1 METNQIFKVT
11 TVAIGLVIGCFAT
24 RATSVTLTIDGKG
37 EVHKVSPYIYG
48 KNNSTSDD
56 SSKATTEAEWTQIIE
71 SGVTFLRENSGN
83 NSTKY
88 NYSRH
93 LSSHPDW
100 YNNVEPH
107 DWDYELQSIQERLPN
122 VQAMYGFQLLGY
134 VASTEENNFDD
145 WGWYIDHNKQWLN
158 RAQNVAGIGGV
169 ANPDNGKT
177 ALVEGDPNSYLMPW
191 PADSTVGILDHW
203 FGETGLGFDRSKVL
217 YWAMD
222 NEPEIWSGTHDD
234 VQKEPVSADEFIDKY
249 IAVAKAAKNK
259 WPDIKLVGPIT
270 CNEWQW
276 YAGSDYGVTVGEE
289 FYPWIEYFIKRI
301 GEEEARCGVKLL
313 DVFAIHYYPSK
324 LKDAEVIQ
332 CHRLFFDE
340 TYNYPQANGIKMI
353 TGKWNNNNTK
363 EYVFKRCQEWMMKY
377 MGETRGFGMT
387 ECGIE
392 SSDANIC
399 SIWYG
404 STIGEFMKEKVEIF
418 SPWTWKNGM
427 WETLHLFARYNQPYY
442 LSSQSSNDSLVSIH
456 TTINE
461 TKDSLT
467 VLLIN
472 RSISEATE
480 IEINL
485 SNFELRDG
493 DYMTLELSDLPDE
506 ETFVSHT
513 DNALKT
519 KATSFNNRTAKLS
532 LPPLSTTTILLNAG
546 KGTNISPERAISEVK
561 VFPTSTQNRL
571 HLSGLGNGG
580 TIQIISMEGKSL
592 ITQECTQDIATLN
605 IEQLPN
611 GYYLCAITLSNITKT
626 IPIIKY

>member
-1 METNQIFKVT
+1 MKTNQSIKSLLA
-11 TVAIGLVIGCFAT
+11 AIALSIGFTSTNAAT
-24 RATSVTLTIDGKG
+24 ITLTING
-37 EVHKVSPYIYG
+37 EGETHKVSPYVYG
-48 KNNSTSDD
+48 KNNSTSDEP
-56 SSKATTEAEWTQIIE
+56 SKATTEAEWTQIIE

-88 NYSRH
+88 NYSRR

-107 DWDYELQSIQERLPN
+107 DWDYELQSIQERIPN
-122 VQAMYGFQLLGY
+122 AQAMYGFQLLGY

-145 WGWYIDHNKQWLN
+145 WGWYIDHNNQWLN
-158 RAQNVAGIGGV
+158 SSQNVAGIGGV

-203 FGETGLGFDRSKVL
+203 FGETGLGFNRSKVL

-222 NEPEIWSGTHDD
+222 NEPEIWNGTHDD

-313 DVFAIHYYPSK
+313 DIFAIHYYPSK

-442 LSSQSSNDSLVSIH
+442 LHAKSSNDSLVSIH
-456 TTINE
+456 ATINE

-467 VLLIN
+467 LLLIN
-472 RSISEATE
+472 R
-480 IEINL
+480 NL
-485 SNFELRDG
+485 TGNTDVNIDISNFNLPDG
-493 DYMTLELSDLPDE
+493 DYRTLELSELPQE
-506 ETFVSHT
+506 ETFVSHSV
-513 DNALKT
+513 NALKEKT
-519 KATSFNNRTAKLS
+519 TAFNKGSANIR
-532 LPPLSTTTILLNAG
+532 LPALSTTTILLSTKGASVATPNSFLNAI
-546 KGTNISPERAISEVK
+546 KVYPTVTSDILNIDGISE
-561 VFPTSTQNRL
+561 SC
-571 HLSGLGNGG
+571 
-580 TIQIISMEGKSL
+580 TIQIISADGKSL
-592 ITQECTQDIATLN
+592 LTQEGNTNTKIS
-605 IEQLPN
+605 IEHLPK
-611 GYYLCAITLSNITKT
+611 GYYLCAISLSNVTK
-626 IPIIKY
+626 IVSILKQ

>member
-1 METNQIFKVT
+1 MKTNQSIKSLLA
-11 TVAIGLVIGCFAT
+11 AIALSIGFTSTNAAT
-24 RATSVTLTIDGKG
+24 ITLTING
-37 EVHKVSPYIYG
+37 EGETHKVSPYVYG
-48 KNNSTSDD
+48 KNNSTSDEP
-56 SSKATTEAEWTQIIE
+56 SKATTEAEWTQIIE

-88 NYSRH
+88 NYSRR

-107 DWDYELQSIQERLPN
+107 DWDYELQSIQERIPN
-122 VQAMYGFQLLGY
+122 AQAMYGFQLLGY

-145 WGWYIDHNKQWLN
+145 WGWYIDHNNQWLN
-158 RAQNVAGIGGV
+158 SSQNVAGIGGV

-203 FGETGLGFDRSKVL
+203 FGETGLGFNRSKVL

-222 NEPEIWSGTHDD
+222 NEPEIWNGTHDD

-442 LSSQSSNDSLVSIH
+442 LHAKSSNDSLVSIH
-456 TTINE
+456 ATINE

-467 VLLIN
+467 LLLIN
-472 RSISEATE
+472 R
-480 IEINL
+480 NL
-485 SNFELRDG
+485 IGNTDVNIDISNFNLPDG
-493 DYMTLELSDLPDE
+493 DYRTLELSELPQE
-506 ETFVSHT
+506 ETFVSHSV
-513 DNALKT
+513 NALKEKT
-519 KATSFNNRTAKLS
+519 TAFNKGSANIR
-532 LPPLSTTTILLNAG
+532 LPALSTTTILLSTKGASVATPNSFLNAI
-546 KGTNISPERAISEVK
+546 KVYPTVTSDILNIDGISE
-561 VFPTSTQNRL
+561 SC
-571 HLSGLGNGG
+571 
-580 TIQIISMEGKSL
+580 TIQIISADGKSL
-592 ITQECTQDIATLN
+592 LTQEGNTNTN
-605 IEQLPN
+605 ISIEHLPK
-611 GYYLCAITLSNITKT
+611 GYYLCAISLSNVTK
-626 IPIIKY
+626 IVSILKQ

>member
-1 METNQIFKVT
+1 MKTNQSIKSLLA
-11 TVAIGLVIGCFAT
+11 AIALSIGFTSTNAAT
-24 RATSVTLTIDGKG
+24 ITLTING
-37 EVHKVSPYIYG
+37 EGETHKVSPYVYG
-48 KNNSTSDD
+48 KNNSTSDEP
-56 SSKATTEAEWTQIIE
+56 SKATTEAEWTQIIE

-88 NYSRH
+88 NYSRR

-107 DWDYELQSIQERLPN
+107 DWDYELQSIQERIPN
-122 VQAMYGFQLLGY
+122 AQTMYGFQLLGY

-145 WGWYIDHNKQWLN
+145 WGWYIDHNNQWLN
-158 RAQNVAGIGGV
+158 SSQNVAGIGGI

-203 FGETGLGFDRSKVL
+203 FGETGLGFNRSKVL

-222 NEPEIWSGTHDD
+222 NEPEIWNGTHDD

-442 LSSQSSNDSLVSIH
+442 LHAKSSNDSLVSIH
-456 TTINE
+456 ATINE

-467 VLLIN
+467 LLLIN
-472 RSISEATE
+472 R
-480 IEINL
+480 NL
-485 SNFELRDG
+485 TGNTDVNIDISNFN
-493 DYMTLELSDLPDE
+493 LP
-506 ETFVSHT
+506 
-513 DNALKT
+513 
-519 KATSFNNRTAKLS
+519 LS
-532 LPPLSTTTILLNAG
+532 LNFTC
-546 KGTNISPERAISEVK
+546 E
-561 VFPTSTQNRL
+561 
-571 HLSGLGNGG
+571 
-580 TIQIISMEGKSL
+580 
-592 ITQECTQDIATLN
+592 
-605 IEQLPN
+605 
-611 GYYLCAITLSNITKT
+611 
-626 IPIIKY
+626 

>member
-1 METNQIFKVT
+1 MKTNQSIKSLLA
-11 TVAIGLVIGCFAT
+11 AIALSIGFTSTNAAT
-24 RATSVTLTIDGKG
+24 ITLTING
-37 EVHKVSPYIYG
+37 EGETHKVSPYVYG
-48 KNNSTSDD
+48 KNNSTSDEP
-56 SSKATTEAEWTQIIE
+56 SKATTEAEWTQIIE

-88 NYSRH
+88 NYSRR

-107 DWDYELQSIQERLPN
+107 DWDYELQSIQERLPK

-145 WGWYIDHNKQWLN
+145 WGWYIDHNNQWLN
-158 RAQNVAGIGGV
+158 SSQNVAGIGGV

-203 FGETGLGFDRSKVL
+203 FGETGLGFNRSKVL

-222 NEPEIWSGTHDD
+222 NEPEIWNGTHDD

-442 LSSQSSNDSLVSIH
+442 LHAKSSNDSLVSIH
-456 TTINE
+456 ATINE

-467 VLLIN
+467 LLLIN
-472 RSISEATE
+472 R
-480 IEINL
+480 NL
-485 SNFELRDG
+485 IGNTDVNIDISNFNLPDG
-493 DYMTLELSDLPDE
+493 DYRTLELSELPQE
-506 ETFVSHT
+506 ETFVSHSV
-513 DNALKT
+513 NALKEKT
-519 KATSFNNRTAKLS
+519 TAFNKGSANIR
-532 LPPLSTTTILLNAG
+532 LPALSTTTILLSTKGASVATPNSFLNAI
-546 KGTNISPERAISEVK
+546 KVYPTVTSDILNIDGISE
-561 VFPTSTQNRL
+561 SC
-571 HLSGLGNGG
+571 
-580 TIQIISMEGKSL
+580 TIQIISADGKSL
-592 ITQECTQDIATLN
+592 LTQEGNTNTN
-605 IEQLPN
+605 ISIEHLPK
-611 GYYLCAITLSNITKT
+611 GYYLCAISLSNVTK
-626 IPIIKY
+626 IVSILKQ

>member
-1 METNQIFKVT
+1 MKTNQSIKSLLA
-11 TVAIGLVIGCFAT
+11 AIALSIGFTSTNAAT
-24 RATSVTLTIDGKG
+24 ITLTING
-37 EVHKVSPYIYG
+37 EGETHKVSPYVYG
-48 KNNSTSDD
+48 KNNSTSDEP
-56 SSKATTEAEWTQIIE
+56 SKATTEAEWTQIIE

-88 NYSRH
+88 NYSRR

-107 DWDYELQSIQERLPN
+107 DWDYELQSIQERIPN
-122 VQAMYGFQLLGY
+122 AQAMYGFQLLGY

-145 WGWYIDHNKQWLN
+145 WGWYIDHNNQWLN
-158 RAQNVAGIGGV
+158 SSQNVAGIGGV

-203 FGETGLGFDRSKVL
+203 FGETGLGFNRSKVL

-222 NEPEIWSGTHDD
+222 NEPEIWNGTHDD

-442 LSSQSSNDSLVSIH
+442 LHAKSSNDSLVSIH
-456 TTINE
+456 ATINE

-467 VLLIN
+467 LLLIN
-472 RSISEATE
+472 R
-480 IEINL
+480 NL
-485 SNFELRDG
+485 TGNTDVNIDISNFNLPDG
-493 DYMTLELSDLPDE
+493 DYRTLELSELPQE
-506 ETFVSHT
+506 ETFVSHSV
-513 DNALKT
+513 NALKEKT
-519 KATSFNNRTAKLS
+519 TAFNKGSANIR
-532 LPPLSTTTILLNAG
+532 LPALSTTTILLSTKGASVATPNSFLNAI
-546 KGTNISPERAISEVK
+546 KVYPTVTSDILNIDGISE
-561 VFPTSTQNRL
+561 SC
-571 HLSGLGNGG
+571 
-580 TIQIISMEGKSL
+580 TIQIISADGKSL
-592 ITQECTQDIATLN
+592 LTQEGNTNTN
-605 IEQLPN
+605 ISIEHLPK
-611 GYYLCAITLSNITKT
+611 GYYLCAISLSNVTK
-626 IPIIKY
+626 IVSILKQ

>member
-1 METNQIFKVT
+1 MKTNQSIKSLLA
-11 TVAIGLVIGCFAT
+11 AIALSIGFTSTNAAT
-24 RATSVTLTIDGKG
+24 ITLTING
-37 EVHKVSPYIYG
+37 EGETHKVSPYVYG
-48 KNNSTSDD
+48 KNNSTSDEP
-56 SSKATTEAEWTQIIE
+56 SKATTEAEWTQIIE

-88 NYSRH
+88 NYSRR

-107 DWDYELQSIQERLPN
+107 DWDYELQSIQERIPN
-122 VQAMYGFQLLGY
+122 AQAMYGFQLLGY

-145 WGWYIDHNKQWLN
+145 WGWYIDHNNQWLN
-158 RAQNVAGIGGV
+158 SSQNVAGIGGV

-203 FGETGLGFDRSKVL
+203 FGETGLGFNRSKVL

-222 NEPEIWSGTHDD
+222 NEPEIWNGTHDD

-442 LSSQSSNDSLVSIH
+442 LHAKSSNDSLVSIH
-456 TTINE
+456 ATINE

-467 VLLIN
+467 LLLIN
-472 RSISEATE
+472 R
-480 IEINL
+480 NL
-485 SNFELRDG
+485 TGNTDVNIDISNFNLPDG
-493 DYMTLELSDLPDE
+493 DYSTLELSELPQE
-506 ETFVSHT
+506 ETFVSHSV
-513 DNALKT
+513 NALKEKT
-519 KATSFNNRTAKLS
+519 TAFNKGSANIR
-532 LPPLSTTTILLNAG
+532 LPALSTTTILLSTKGASVATPNSFLNAI
-546 KGTNISPERAISEVK
+546 KVYPTVTSDILNIDGISE
-561 VFPTSTQNRL
+561 SC
-571 HLSGLGNGG
+571 
-580 TIQIISMEGKSL
+580 TIQIISADGKSL
-592 ITQECTQDIATLN
+592 LTQEGNTNTN
-605 IEQLPN
+605 ISIEHLPK
-611 GYYLCAITLSNITKT
+611 GYYLCAISLSNVTK
-626 IPIIKY
+626 IVSILKQ